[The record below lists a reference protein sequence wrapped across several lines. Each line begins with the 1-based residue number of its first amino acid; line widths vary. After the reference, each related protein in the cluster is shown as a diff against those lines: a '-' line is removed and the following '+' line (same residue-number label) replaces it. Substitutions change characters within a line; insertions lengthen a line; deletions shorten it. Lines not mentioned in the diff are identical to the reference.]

1 MIKEC
6 STVGMSDQREEHELL
21 TTAEAAMYLRV
32 SIDTLKNWRRRQK
45 GPPFKRVGERLV
57 AYRKAD
63 LDAWLDR
70 T

>member
-1 MIKEC
+1 MGDQKEFY
-6 STVGMSDQREEHELL
+6 ELL
-21 TTAEAAMYLRV
+21 TTAEAAKYLRI
-32 SIDTLKNWRRRQK
+32 SIDTLKNWRRRK
-45 GPPFKRVGERLV
+45 TGPPFKRVGDRLV